1 MSRET
6 DSTVRTQMELYGRI
20 ARAYENLR
28 KSGSANITIGLV
40 EARLQALEANWAKF
54 EFHHDK
60 LGASWESLRDT
71 DYVKKDM
78 LALAEEAYLTQKG
91 MFLDTLRRLRSAER
105 TEAPAAEA
113 PSQSPRTTLPRIQL
127 PQFSGLYEDWPSFR
141 DLFHPLIEGCLG
153 RQPELLIRSL
163 PTTGENFDRAWKVL
177 TDYYENKR
185 LLVRSYLAKFLSIP
199 RVKGESSAELRNLY
213 HGVLSTVGSLESIGR
228 PITSG
233 EDLFVHLVVD
243 LLDSRS
249 RREWESAI
257 SDKTDPPTYAEVL
270 QFLDRRLHTVESLQP
285 SKPEPSAAKP
295 GVTSGRSPR
304 VLHVR
309 KAEGKR
315 DRCSLCRQ
323 EHYIMLCD
331 AYKAKTASERRQHV
345 ERHQLCFNCLGR
357 HKISDCP
364 SRRTCSF
371 CDARHHSTLHDA
383 YSSETVKSSLSAS
396 RAAKAS
402 AVLLATARVRVTD
415 KFGVLHSARALI
427 DQGSEVSIIAESLA
441 QRLQLARSLAATSI
455 VGVGGQPA
463 SARGRVEF
471 TLTPLRDGP
480 PLRVSALVLKRL
492 TTYHGGTRV
501 IRKTW
506 PHIDGIEL
514 ADPDFFA
521 ADPVE
526 ILLGADVCAAIL
538 QPGFRRGGQRQP
550 VAQQTTLGW
559 ILSGSVGSSAANRPA
574 QSHHCCSDND
584 LHSLVQGFWRQEEV
598 TVKDVP
604 LTSDEQ
610 EAEDHFVSTHSRD
623 ADGRFVVRLPVRL
636 PLPDLSG
643 TKRSAARLLGHME
656 RRFARDE
663 QLKQLYTDFMQEYEV
678 LGHMSP
684 VRPASAAGPADCFL
698 PHHGVM
704 RKGSPCK
711 IRVVFNGS
719 SAVPSGASLNRH
731 LKVGP
736 NLLPALEDILLR
748 WRVHRF
754 VLASDIEK
762 MYRQIL
768 VDPED
773 RSLQRILW
781 RHDDQTTPR
790 TYELNTVTYGLACA
804 PFLAV
809 RSLRQLAD
817 DEEARFPHG
826 FCAGT
831 ST

>member
-1 MSRET
+1 M
-6 DSTVRTQMELYGRI
+6 I
-20 ARAYENLR
+20 
-28 KSGSANITIGLV
+28 
-40 EARLQALEANWAKF
+40 
-54 EFHHDK
+54 
-60 LGASWESLRDT
+60 
-71 DYVKKDM
+71 
-78 LALAEEAYLTQKG
+78 
-91 MFLDTLRRLRSAER
+91 
-105 TEAPAAEA
+105 
-113 PSQSPRTTLPRIQL
+113 
-127 PQFSGLYEDWPSFR
+127 
-141 DLFHPLIEGCLG
+141 
-153 RQPELLIRSL
+153 
-163 PTTGENFDRAWKVL
+163 
-177 TDYYENKR
+177 
-185 LLVRSYLAKFLSIP
+185 
-199 RVKGESSAELRNLY
+199 
-213 HGVLSTVGSLESIGR
+213 
-228 PITSG
+228 
-233 EDLFVHLVVD
+233 
-243 LLDSRS
+243 
-249 RREWESAI
+249 
-257 SDKTDPPTYAEVL
+257 

-295 GVTSGRSPR
+295 GVTSGRSSR

-309 KAEGKR
+309 KSEGKR

-331 AYKAKTASERRQHV
+331 AYKAKTALERRQHV
-345 ERHQLCFNCLGR
+345 ERHQLCFNCLGK
-357 HKISDCP
+357 HKMSDCP
-364 SRRTCSF
+364 SKRTCSF

-383 YSSETVKSSLSAS
+383 YNSEIVKSSLSANRS
-396 RAAKAS
+396 AKAS
-402 AVLLATARVRVTD
+402 AVLLATARVRVAD
-415 KFGVLHSARALI
+415 RFGVLHSARALI
-427 DQGSEVSIIAESLA
+427 DQRSEVSIIAESLA
-441 QRLQLARSLAATSI
+441 QRLQLARSPAATSI

-471 TLTPLRDGP
+471 ALTPLRDGP

-492 TTYHGGTRV
+492 TLYHGGIRV
-501 IRKTW
+501 SRKTW
-506 PHIDGIEL
+506 PHIEGIEL

-526 ILLGADVCAAIL
+526 VLLGAV
-538 QPGFRRGGQRQP
+538 RQP

-559 ILSGSVGSSAANRPA
+559 ILSGSVGFSAANRSA

-598 TVKDVP
+598 TVKNVP
-604 LTSDEQ
+604 LTIDEQ
-610 EAEDHFVSTHSRD
+610 EAEDHFVRTHSRD
-623 ADGRFVVRLPVRL
+623 ASGRFVVRLPLRL
-636 PLPDLSG
+636 PLPDLVG
-643 TKRSAARLLGHME
+643 TKSSAARLLGHIE
-656 RRFARDE
+656 RRFARDD
-663 QLKQLYTDFMQEYEV
+663 QLKQLYTDFMQEYEA

-704 RKGSPCK
+704 RKGSSFK

-736 NLLPALEDILLR
+736 NFLPALEDILLR

-754 VLASDIEK
+754 VLTSDIEK

-768 VDPED
+768 IDPED

-781 RHDDQTTPR
+781 RHDDQTAPR
-790 TYELNTVTYGLACA
+790 TYELNIVTYGLACA

-826 FCAGT
+826 SAVLRRDVYVDDILTGAPSIEEAMDLQRQLTELCTAGGFPLRK
-831 ST
+831 

>member
-54 EFHHDK
+54 EFNHDK

-113 PSQSPRTTLPRIQL
+113 PSQPPRTTLPRIQL

-141 DLFHPLIEGCLG
+141 DLFHSFIGKDNSAANVEKLHYLKACLKG
-153 RQPELLIRSL
+153 EAELLIRSL

-199 RVKGESSAELRNLY
+199 RVKGKSSAELRNLY

-257 SDKTDPPTYAEVL
+257 SDKTDSPTYAEVI

-309 KAEGKR
+309 KSEGKR

-345 ERHQLCFNCLGR
+345 ERHQLCFNCLGK
-357 HKISDCP
+357 HKVSDCP
-364 SRRTCSF
+364 SKRTCSF

-402 AVLLATARVRVTD
+402 ASGD
-415 KFGVLHSARALI
+415 G
-427 DQGSEVSIIAESLA
+427 
-441 QRLQLARSLAATSI
+441 ARS
-455 VGVGGQPA
+455 
-463 SARGRVEF
+463 
-471 TLTPLRDGP
+471 RD
-480 PLRVSALVLKRL
+480 
-492 TTYHGGTRV
+492 
-501 IRKTW
+501 
-506 PHIDGIEL
+506 
-514 ADPDFFA
+514 
-521 ADPVE
+521 
-526 ILLGADVCAAIL
+526 
-538 QPGFRRGGQRQP
+538 
-550 VAQQTTLGW
+550 
-559 ILSGSVGSSAANRPA
+559 
-574 QSHHCCSDND
+574 
-584 LHSLVQGFWRQEEV
+584 
-598 TVKDVP
+598 
-604 LTSDEQ
+604 
-610 EAEDHFVSTHSRD
+610 
-623 ADGRFVVRLPVRL
+623 
-636 PLPDLSG
+636 
-643 TKRSAARLLGHME
+643 
-656 RRFARDE
+656 
-663 QLKQLYTDFMQEYEV
+663 
-678 LGHMSP
+678 
-684 VRPASAAGPADCFL
+684 
-698 PHHGVM
+698 
-704 RKGSPCK
+704 
-711 IRVVFNGS
+711 
-719 SAVPSGASLNRH
+719 
-731 LKVGP
+731 
-736 NLLPALEDILLR
+736 
-748 WRVHRF
+748 
-754 VLASDIEK
+754 
-762 MYRQIL
+762 
-768 VDPED
+768 
-773 RSLQRILW
+773 
-781 RHDDQTTPR
+781 
-790 TYELNTVTYGLACA
+790 
-804 PFLAV
+804 
-809 RSLRQLAD
+809 
-817 DEEARFPHG
+817 
-826 FCAGT
+826 
-831 ST
+831 

>member
-28 KSGSANITIGLV
+28 KSGFANITIGLV

-54 EFHHDK
+54 EFNHDK
-60 LGASWESLRDT
+60 LSASWESLRDT

-78 LALAEEAYLTQKG
+78 LALAKEAYLTQKG
-91 MFLDTLRRLRSAER
+91 MFLDALRRLRSAER

-113 PSQSPRTTLPRIQL
+113 PSQPPRTTLPRIQL

-141 DLFHPLIEGCLG
+141 DLFHSLIGKDDSAANVEKLHYLKACLKG
-153 RQPELLIRSL
+153 EAELLIRSL
-163 PTTGENFDRAWKVL
+163 PTTGENLIARG
-177 TDYYENKR
+177 
-185 LLVRSYLAKFLSIP
+185 SIP

-233 EDLFVHLVVD
+233 KDLFVHLVVD

-257 SDKTDPPTYAEVL
+257 SDKTDPPTYAEVI

-295 GVTSGRSPR
+295 GVTFGRSPR

-309 KAEGKR
+309 KSEGKR

-331 AYKAKTASERRQHV
+331 AYKAKTASKRRQHV
-345 ERHQLCFNCLGR
+345 ERHQLCFNCLGK
-357 HKISDCP
+357 HKVSDCP
-364 SRRTCSF
+364 SKRTCSF

-415 KFGVLHSARALI
+415 RFGVLHSARALI
-427 DQGSEVSIIAESLA
+427 DQGSEVSFVAESLA
-441 QRLQLARSLAATSI
+441 QRLQLARSRAATSI

-501 IRKTW
+501 SRKTW

-574 QSHHCCSDND
+574 
-584 LHSLVQGFWRQEEV
+584 
-598 TVKDVP
+598 
-604 LTSDEQ
+604 
-610 EAEDHFVSTHSRD
+610 
-623 ADGRFVVRLPVRL
+623 
-636 PLPDLSG
+636 
-643 TKRSAARLLGHME
+643 
-656 RRFARDE
+656 
-663 QLKQLYTDFMQEYEV
+663 
-678 LGHMSP
+678 
-684 VRPASAAGPADCFL
+684 
-698 PHHGVM
+698 
-704 RKGSPCK
+704 
-711 IRVVFNGS
+711 
-719 SAVPSGASLNRH
+719 
-731 LKVGP
+731 
-736 NLLPALEDILLR
+736 
-748 WRVHRF
+748 
-754 VLASDIEK
+754 
-762 MYRQIL
+762 
-768 VDPED
+768 
-773 RSLQRILW
+773 
-781 RHDDQTTPR
+781 
-790 TYELNTVTYGLACA
+790 
-804 PFLAV
+804 
-809 RSLRQLAD
+809 
-817 DEEARFPHG
+817 
-826 FCAGT
+826 
-831 ST
+831 

>member
-1 MSRET
+1 
-6 DSTVRTQMELYGRI
+6 
-20 ARAYENLR
+20 
-28 KSGSANITIGLV
+28 
-40 EARLQALEANWAKF
+40 
-54 EFHHDK
+54 
-60 LGASWESLRDT
+60 
-71 DYVKKDM
+71 
-78 LALAEEAYLTQKG
+78 
-91 MFLDTLRRLRSAER
+91 
-105 TEAPAAEA
+105 
-113 PSQSPRTTLPRIQL
+113 
-127 PQFSGLYEDWPSFR
+127 
-141 DLFHPLIEGCLG
+141 
-153 RQPELLIRSL
+153 
-163 PTTGENFDRAWKVL
+163 
-177 TDYYENKR
+177 
-185 LLVRSYLAKFLSIP
+185 
-199 RVKGESSAELRNLY
+199 
-213 HGVLSTVGSLESIGR
+213 
-228 PITSG
+228 
-233 EDLFVHLVVD
+233 
-243 LLDSRS
+243 
-249 RREWESAI
+249 
-257 SDKTDPPTYAEVL
+257 
-270 QFLDRRLHTVESLQP
+270 
-285 SKPEPSAAKP
+285 
-295 GVTSGRSPR
+295 
-304 VLHVR
+304 
-309 KAEGKR
+309 
-315 DRCSLCRQ
+315 
-323 EHYIMLCD
+323 MLCD

-357 HKISDCP
+357 HKVSDCP
-364 SRRTCSF
+364 SKRTCSF

-396 RAAKAS
+396 RAAKTS

-719 SAVPSGASLNRH
+719 SAVSSGASLNRH

-826 FCAGT
+826 SAVLRRDVYVDDILTGAPTIEEAMDLQCQLIGLCTAGGFPLRKWSANDPPRPAVLDAAGEPCYSWPPLAPERGLLFFLDQIPHGGSLHETVRPLADGPPFRSTGLAGSNRHTGQGHVPVHVAARCHLGHSTGRGRCATVEHLRERPPLPEGDSRRATRACLRCERQGRAAWLCGRIRT
-831 ST
+831 SLRRSGLLADGRPPRRGKHLAYCSKDQGCAIEDGIAAPLGALRGFVAHEASGAPPPGSRRRRRAYPPVVRLDCRLGLDPRSPLTVDRVRRKPRRRDPDSLAGSLLAPSPREGEPR